1 MSKEKIKW
9 TGAEYVAEVAK
20 QLSEFADDLREGA
33 RRCRDEAETIQKEID
48 CLIYD
53 RGIASRGAR
62 IASAM
67 IRDLEGFAESCS
79 PPPPLLTIVPDQD

>member
-1 MSKEKIKW
+1 MTEKIKW

-20 QLSEFADDLREGA
+20 QLSEFTGDLEEGA
-33 RRCRDEAETIQKEID
+33 RRCRNEAETIQKEID

-53 RGIASRGAR
+53 RDIANREAM

-67 IRDLEGFAESCS
+67 IRDLENFAEKCS
-79 PPPPLLTIVPDQD
+79 PPLLTIVPDQD